1 MGVGKRVQMMLEKDG
16 GVQKG
21 VRCPGVNQS
30 RDGVT
35 PRMRS
40 RGIDYEKAL
49 NTHRDSEWD
58 EE

>member
-1 MGVGKRVQMMLEKDG
+1 MGAAVGRGKKKQAALDDVLATMD
-16 GVQKG
+16 
-21 VRCPGVNQS
+21 
-30 RDGVT
+30 VT

-40 RGIDYEKAL
+40 RGIAYEKAL